1 MESSKSTELPE
12 YYENIVVKTI
22 NFGVRQTWVR
32 SSALLPMS
40 SVILVKFLI
49 SLSLSFFNFEWDDKV
64 NWLIELLLGLMDTKP
79 FTYPGASYVL
89 NYC

>member
-12 YYENIVVKTI
+12 YYENIVIKTI

-64 NWLIELLLGLMDTKP
+64 N
-79 FTYPGASYVL
+79 
-89 NYC
+89 